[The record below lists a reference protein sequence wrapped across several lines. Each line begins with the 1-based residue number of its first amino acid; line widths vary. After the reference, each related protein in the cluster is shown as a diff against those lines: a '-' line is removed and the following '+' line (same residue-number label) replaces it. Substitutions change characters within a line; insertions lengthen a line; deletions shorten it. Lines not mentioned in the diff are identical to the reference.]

1 MPGAALLWGEHRLV
15 SVLGEALSH
24 AGSRR
29 RLFACGA
36 VACLVR
42 HGSGGLFLP
51 PVGAWSQS
59 SRACI
64 LNSVTAKAGETTAGL
79 QCAVL
84 HWFQPCCVW
93 WTGLGELGSS
103 CAVTMM
109 GVLLSPLT
117 ACTVRNTVP

>member
-29 RLFACGA
+29 A

-109 GVLLSPLT
+109 GVLSPLT
-117 ACTVRNTVP
+117 VCTVRNTVP